1 MHALSTSSQRSL
13 FTLPTYKRTSTTTII
28 QSKATKSDTTDS
40 SQSSRREFVLNSVN
54 AAVLGAMFSIGA
66 TPRPPNVGVQD
77 YGGGLKS
84 LSLCP
89 PSPNCISTAEEAN
102 DPTHYVPQW
111 SYNPED
117 GRGRSNP
124 ATQEQAMA
132 ELEAAVSSLSPD
144 GFTPK
149 IVSKT
154 GDYLYAEYESPTFG
168 FIDDVEFWFPSDKPG
183 IVEYRSASRV
193 GESDGNI
200 NRKRIKALREALQ
213 KKGWRS
219 IGY

>member
-1 MHALSTSSQRSL
+1 
-13 FTLPTYKRTSTTTII
+13 
-28 QSKATKSDTTDS
+28 
-40 SQSSRREFVLNSVN
+40 
-54 AAVLGAMFSIGA
+54 
-66 TPRPPNVGVQD
+66 
-77 YGGGLKS
+77 
-84 LSLCP
+84 
-89 PSPNCISTAEEAN
+89 
-102 DPTHYVPQW
+102 
-111 SYNPED
+111 
-117 GRGRSNP
+117 
-124 ATQEQAMA
+124 MA
-132 ELEAAVSSLSPD
+132 ELEEAVSSLSPD

-149 IVSKT
+149 VVSKT

-193 GESDGNI
+193 GESDGNV